1 MKKIEDLAVAL
12 VNLGAIEKYSGERNS
27 ILIEMVREI
36 REFLE
41 KKFDIDAAELAR
53 LTDVLDNCADK
64 DV

>member
-1 MKKIEDLAVAL
+1 MKKFEDLAVAL

-36 REFLE
+36 RESLE

-53 LTDVLDNCADK
+53 LTDVLDSCADK